1 MANSNAF
8 SESLAR
14 INAKESNNRKVESGM
29 KTNKMFTSK
38 GVGGNATKGGGIN
51 RATRPTTQK

>member
-14 INAKESNNRKVESGM
+14 INAKETNNRKVEQGM
-29 KTNKMFTSK
+29 KVNKWFTSK
-38 GVGGNATKGGGIN
+38 GVGGNATNVGVIN
-51 RATRPTTQK
+51 RPTKPTSQH

>member
-14 INAKESNNRKVESGM
+14 INAKESNNRRVEAGM
-29 KTNKMFTSK
+29 KTNKMFTNK
-38 GVGGNATKGGGIN
+38 GIDSNPTTSGGIN
-51 RATRPTTQK
+51 RPTKPTRQK